1 VAANPNSIFAQADS
15 ALDENF
21 NYSLVELAKN
31 KMVLE
36 STSGPEPLATY
47 AATDWPVNKKGY
59 KHKIYSKV
67 LKDQRGYLE
76 HEMLFKLP
84 QLSVIREI

>member
-1 VAANPNSIFAQADS
+1 LPLLPKTQVEQG
-15 ALDENF
+15 LEEN
-21 NYSLVELAKN
+21 LVCQLTELAKN

-36 STSGPEPLATY
+36 STS
-47 AATDWPVNKKGY
+47 AAEDVKAYQNIDWPVNKKGY
-59 KHKIYSKV
+59 KHKIYYKP

>member
-1 VAANPNSIFAQADS
+1 
-15 ALDENF
+15 
-21 NYSLVELAKN
+21 
-31 KMVLE
+31 MVLE
-36 STSGPEPLATY
+36 STSGPESVANY
-47 AATDWPVNKKGY
+47 VNIDWPVNKKGY
-59 KHKIYSKV
+59 KHKIYGKP